1 MHQGRGGGEPSGKD
15 MTQFHLDPETI
26 AEYQAGALGFWHVV
40 RRRRIA
46 AHLAGCPDCSALARQ
61 LTQVSEILAAAPR
74 PAMPADVAERLT
86 AVLATEPPPSI
97 PRTAHGRS
105 SRLLAAS
112 GGPRRPRLVP
122 ATAVLVVLVALGIGG
137 YTLSQPSAPSGH
149 PATSNA
155 ASLPTSSAVN
165 GRLTPDHVGTGH
177 AATNGGQESYRV
189 VASGTDYLRQSLRAQ
204 IIQETKASP
213 LSVAAPPGAL
223 AGCVAR
229 VGAGFAVTFV
239 DLARYQG
246 RKAWVMA
253 SAGHAW
259 VTGTS
264 CSASRSDLLASVA
277 LAAPS

>member
-1 MHQGRGGGEPSGKD
+1 MSERKRN
-15 MTQFHLDPETI
+15 MTSQRVHLDPETI

-40 RRRRIA
+40 RRHRIA

-61 LTQVSEILAAAPR
+61 LTQVSEVLAAAPS

-86 AVLATEPPPSI
+86 AVLAAQPS
-97 PRTAHGRS
+97 PSATRTAHGRS

-122 ATAVLVVLVALGIGG
+122 ATAVMVVLVALGIGG
-137 YTLSQPSAPSGH
+137 YTLSQTTGSSPASDHSAIG
-149 PATSNA
+149 NA
-155 ASLPTSSAVN
+155 ATARKSPAIN
-165 GRLTPDHVGTGH
+165 GRLSPDHVGTGRP
-177 AATNGGQESYRV
+177 AVSGGELSYRV

-204 IIQETKASP
+204 IIQKMKASP
-213 LSVAAPPGAL
+213 LSPAAPPPAL

-259 VTGTS
+259 VTSTS